1 MKSTW
6 WIQHKQ
12 QKKLPQ
18 AELYPGVCELAWV
31 KQTCYVQVKNSN
43 DNHPPPQELYF
54 NHHNYVPLPR
64 TAFGGAFVIFLSMS
78 HMCSRVPGWQ
88 AEVAGSCSW
97 WLLAQPEATRTG
109 RLGGSLALGFLAHHF
124 LSQRHDEGGQGGWM
138 LVGFKLNGCHSCWAP
153 TGKALAA
160 CLRRILLPCFM
171 CIHIYI

>member
-1 MKSTW
+1 MITTPRLKSCTLTTTTTSPCQG
-6 WIQHKQ
+6 QH
-12 QKKLPQ
+12 L
-18 AELYPGVCELAWV
+18 
-31 KQTCYVQVKNSN
+31 
-43 DNHPPPQELYF
+43 
-54 NHHNYVPLPR
+54 
-64 TAFGGAFVIFLSMS
+64 GGAFVIFLSMS

-97 WLLAQPEATRTG
+97 WLLAQPEARRTG

-171 CIHIYI
+171 CIHIYIQISDKHFV